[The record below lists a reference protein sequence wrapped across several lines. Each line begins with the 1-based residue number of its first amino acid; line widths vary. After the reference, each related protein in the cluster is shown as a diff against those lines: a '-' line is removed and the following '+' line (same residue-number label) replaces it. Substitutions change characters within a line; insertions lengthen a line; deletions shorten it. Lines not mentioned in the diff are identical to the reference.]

1 MGSYRRRGSSAAWS
15 EHFSTIHP
23 ILQNGDD
30 EIPRAAAHQTGVEE
44 ILHYSNDVLS
54 PPCFNWYPLEIFLK
68 SAGPVLGDRVAKS
81 SCLPRLCLLEYRGLT
96 ESELHSVEN
105 AGEQVLEDPSSRSG
119 SGHGSQFVFRQALNE
134 QELSLKL
141 RENVRCP
148 SRQ

>member
-1 MGSYRRRGSSAAWS
+1 MGSYRRRGSSAAWL

-30 EIPRAAAHQTGVEE
+30 EIPRAASHQTGVDE
-44 ILHYSNDVLS
+44 ILQCSNDVLT

-68 SAGPVLGDRVAKS
+68 SADPVLGDGIAKR
-81 SCLPRLCLLEYRGLT
+81 SCLPKLCLLEYRSLT

-105 AGEQVLEDPSSRSG
+105 ASGQVLEDTSSRSG
-119 SGHGSQFVFRQALNE
+119 SGHVSQFVFRQALNE
-134 QELSLKL
+134 QELYLKL
-141 RENVRCP
+141 QENVRCP